1 MATSQPATCRVPS
14 TGIWRIGRGNDPLE
28 VRRPDPSTLMSAR
41 TGNRFDSPTGTYGV
55 LYFAT
60 DLRACFGETLSRFR
74 PSLAMQALVAAE
86 WRKLGFMEVGA
97 VPREWRQ
104 RRTAVQVVL
113 EDEWNFVDVEARSTH
128 QYLRRELALGLSAL
142 GYQDLDVSTVRGPDR
157 RVTRLISDWAYN
169 ARDDVGN
176 ALFGGIR
183 YCSRLDTG
191 WELWAVFGDVELQ
204 PVDSKPILLE
214 SPELQEVAAEF
225 GLTIH

>member
-1 MATSQPATCRVPS
+1 
-14 TGIWRIGRGNDPLE
+14 
-28 VRRPDPSTLMSAR
+28 
-41 TGNRFDSPTGTYGV
+41 
-55 LYFAT
+55 
-60 DLRACFGETLSRFR
+60 
-74 PSLAMQALVAAE
+74 MQALVAAE

-113 EDEWNFVDVEARSTH
+113 EDEWNFLDVEARTTH
-128 QYLRRELALGLSAL
+128 QFLRGELALGLSAL

-169 ARDDVGN
+169 AHDDVGN

-183 YCSRLDTG
+183 YRSRLDTE
-191 WELWAVFGDVELQ
+191 WELWAAFGDVQLQ

-214 SPELQEVAAEF
+214 SPELQDVAAEF